1 MAPLRQPILYAEQT
15 WKQQRLWVFV
25 LIVAGVAF
33 GAYAIFFEHAKVQPK
48 EGLLGYSSYVFVLYI
63 PAAVLLFVFLFV
75 YRNRHLLIADERG
88 VTIQNVFS
96 STFIDWDVIRA
107 PRVRPLI
114 EHFETKERKRLVRPA
129 DRAILPKG
137 ALYFKIRAD
146 DARMAEFQRKISRRM
161 LFEDTVAIPV
171 PDPDAF
177 SWEISSHIPEAATQN
192 LGGSKQRRR
201 GKRRR

>member
-1 MAPLRQPILYAEQT
+1 MRQPILYAEQT

-25 LIVAGVAF
+25 LIIAGVGF
-33 GAYAIFFEHAKVQPK
+33 GVYALFFEHAKVQPSQ
-48 EGLLGYSSYVFVLYI
+48 GLLGYSSYVFVLYI
-63 PAAVLLFVFLFV
+63 PAAIVLLAFLLV
-75 YRNRHLLIADERG
+75 YRNRHALIADEKG
-88 VTIQNVFS
+88 LTIQNIFS
-96 STFIDWDVIRA
+96 STFIEWDQIRT

-114 EHFETKERKRLVRPA
+114 EHFETRERRRLVRPA

-146 DARMAEFQRKISRRM
+146 DAQLAEFQKKISRR
-161 LFEDTVAIPV
+161 LLSEDTVAVPL

-177 SWEISSHIPEAATQN
+177 SWEISSHIPEAASHN
-192 LGGSKQRRR
+192 LGGAKRRR

>member
-1 MAPLRQPILYAEQT
+1 MRQPILYAEQT

-25 LIVAGVAF
+25 LIVAGVGF
-33 GAYAIFFEHAKVQPK
+33 GIYALFFEHARLNPSQ
-48 EGLLGYSSYVFVLYI
+48 GLAGLTSYVFVLYI
-63 PAAVLLFVFLFV
+63 PAAILLLIFLLV
-75 YRNRHLLIADERG
+75 YRARHQLIADERG
-88 VTIQNVFS
+88 LTIQNVFS
-96 STFIDWDVIRA
+96 SIFIEWDLIRA

-114 EHFETKERKRLVRPA
+114 EHFDARERKRLVRPA

-146 DARMAEFQRKISRRM
+146 GAKLAELQRKIPRR
-161 LFEDTVAIPV
+161 LLADDTVAIPL

-177 SWEISSHIPEAATQN
+177 SWEISSHIPEPTSQN
-192 LGGSKQRRR
+192 LGGSRRRR

>member
-1 MAPLRQPILYAEQT
+1 MRQPILYAEQT

-25 LIVAGVAF
+25 LIAAGVAF
-33 GAYAIFFEHAKVQPK
+33 GAYAIFFEHAKINTSQGIL
-48 EGLLGYSSYVFVLYI
+48 GLSSYVFVLYI
-63 PAAVLLFVFLFV
+63 PAAILLFLFLLI
-75 YRNRHLLIADERG
+75 YRNRHVLVADERG
-88 VTIQNVFS
+88 LTIQNVFS
-96 STFIDWDVIRA
+96 STFIEWDFIRA

-114 EHFETKERKRLVRPA
+114 EHFDTRERKRLVRPA

-146 DARMAEFQRKISRRM
+146 DVKLAELQRKISRRM
-161 LFEDTVAIPV
+161 IFEDTVAIPV

-177 SWEISSHIPEAATQN
+177 SWEISSHIPEAASQN
-192 LGGSKQRRR
+192 LGGSKRRR

>member
-1 MAPLRQPILYAEQT
+1 MLPLRQPILYAEQT

-25 LIVAGVAF
+25 LIIAGVGF
-33 GAYAIFFEHAKVQPK
+33 GIYAIFFEHAKVQASQ
-48 EGLLGYSSYVFVLYI
+48 GILGFSSYIFVLYI
-63 PAAVLLFVFLFV
+63 PAAILLLIFLLV
-75 YRNRHLLIADERG
+75 YRRRHQLIADERG
-88 VTIQNVFS
+88 LTIQNIFS
-96 STFIDWDVIRA
+96 SIFIEWDLIRA

-114 EHFETKERKRLVRPA
+114 EHFESRERKRLVRPA

-146 DARMAEFQRKISRRM
+146 NAKLADFQRRIPRR
-161 LFEDTVAIPV
+161 LIFEDTVALPL

-177 SWEISSHIPEAATQN
+177 SWEISSHIPEAANQN
-192 LGGSKQRRR
+192 LGGARRRR